1 MNYDNVLRPNYYGI
15 VTADVRYDEDLV
27 PAAKLLYS
35 ELTCLSFKEGY
46 TYASNNYFAA
56 LYKVSASTVSRWIKS
71 LADKGYITIE
81 YVYKNNECTE
91 RHIYIANV
99 RQQKTE
105 DVSNGETGV
114 AQNETGVAQN
124 ETDIAQNETD
134 IAQNETD
141 IAQNETDIAQNE
153 TDIAQNE
160 TDIAQNET
168 GIAKMQGGYCK
179 NAIGIAKMQQVLQ
192 KCNRGIAKMQGGYCK
207 NAKVN
212 NTRVNNTRV
221 NNTRYCVAEST
232 ENEPQ
237 PQTQNIEP
245 KTKDQK
251 QKYGEYQNVLLTDS
265 EFEKLKNDFGTE
277 KANGIINNFS
287 SKKEMMGYKYK
298 SDYLAIRK
306 WGVEAYE
313 NDLVKN
319 KSKIPKKFTP
329 IQEHEIEMTDEDRKS
344 IPF

>member
-1 MNYDNVLRPNYYGI
+1 MNCDNVLRPNYFGI
-15 VTADVRYDEDLV
+15 VTADVRYDKDLI

-56 LYKVSASTVSRWIKS
+56 LYEVSASTVSRWIKS
-71 LADKGYITIE
+71 LADKGYISIE

-91 RHIYIANV
+91 RRIYIANV
-99 RQQKTE
+99 RQQKIE
-105 DVSNGETGV
+105 DESD
-114 AQNETGVAQN
+114 NEMG
-124 ETDIAQNETD
+124 IAQNEIG
-134 IAQNETD
+134 IAKTQGVLQKCNK
-141 IAQNETDIAQNE
+141 
-153 TDIAQNE
+153 
-160 TDIAQNET
+160 
-168 GIAKMQGGYCK
+168 GIAKMQGGYCE
-179 NAIGIAKMQQVLQ
+179 
-192 KCNRGIAKMQGGYCK
+192 

-221 NNTRYCVAEST
+221 NNTSYCVAEST
-232 ENEPQ
+232 ESEPQ
-237 PQTQNIEP
+237 PQNQNNEP

-251 QKYGEYQNVLLTDS
+251 HKHGEYQNVLLTDS
-265 EFEKLKNDFGTE
+265 EFEKLKTDFGTE

-319 KSKIPKKFTP
+319 KSNIPKKFTP

>member
-105 DVSNGETGV
+105 DVSNGET
-114 AQNETGVAQN
+114 
-124 ETDIAQNETD
+124 
-134 IAQNETD
+134 
-141 IAQNETDIAQNE
+141 
-153 TDIAQNE
+153 DIAQNE

-168 GIAKMQGGYCK
+168 GVAKMQGGYCK
-179 NAIGIAKMQQVLQ
+179 NATGIAKMQQVLQ

-232 ENEPQ
+232 ENETQ

-277 KANGIINNFS
+277 KAKGIINNFS

>member
-105 DVSNGETGV
+105 DVSNGET
-114 AQNETGVAQN
+114 
-124 ETDIAQNETD
+124 
-134 IAQNETD
+134 
-141 IAQNETDIAQNE
+141 DIAQNE

-168 GIAKMQGGYCK
+168 GVAKMQGGYCK

-277 KANGIINNFS
+277 KAKGIINNFS